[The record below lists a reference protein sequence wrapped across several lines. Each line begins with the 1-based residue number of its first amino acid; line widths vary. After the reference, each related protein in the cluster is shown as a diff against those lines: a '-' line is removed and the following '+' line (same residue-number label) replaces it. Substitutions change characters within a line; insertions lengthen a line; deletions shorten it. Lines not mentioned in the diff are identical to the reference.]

1 MLFRSTGSV
10 SANSASITGGEKTTT
25 IAPDKV
31 TTEVVEADSVT
42 IGGPNKL
49 SVIGAVD
56 TSKEIEDFNSGTPV
70 EA

>member
-1 MLFRSTGSV
+1 MHYFSLK
-10 SANSASITGGEKTTT
+10 NGEKTTT

-42 IGGPNKL
+42 ICGSNKL

-56 TSKEIEDFNSGTPV
+56 TSKEIEDFNSGTPA